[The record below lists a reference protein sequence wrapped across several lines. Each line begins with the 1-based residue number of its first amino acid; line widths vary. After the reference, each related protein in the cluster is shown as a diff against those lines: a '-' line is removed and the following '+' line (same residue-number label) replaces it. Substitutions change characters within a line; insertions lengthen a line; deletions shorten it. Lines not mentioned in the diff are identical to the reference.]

1 MEEWSAGCAGRAK
14 LRLSRFKLTSSVK
27 VVEDWSVG
35 GLGQSFLRSYLA
47 RAVSRSTPVF
57 CILFP

>member
-1 MEEWSAGCAGRAK
+1 VSERKGIGVMEEWSAGCAGRAK

-35 GLGQSFLRSYLA
+35 VLEDWV
-47 RAVSRSTPVF
+47 RAFFEV
-57 CILFP
+57 ILLEL